1 MEKSKVEVQKNKCDH
16 YMETDFK
23 KLGCDVGGEWT

>member
-1 MEKSKVEVQKNKCDH
+1 MEKSKVEVKKNIYDH

-23 KLGCDVGGEWT
+23 KLGCDGGGE